1 MGPFEVHL
9 PLLVLV
15 EFEQFFSKLI
25 HPGKLRSVGL
35 SLSVQIF
42 LDVSVQ
48 VDNKMA
54 QYLEHIKGQFED
66 RGGLNL
72 CYKQGDHLACFKD
85 LLLEEFLV
93 GKEEGVYN
101 AVFFEL
107 LLEVLEGVG
116 QEEAEP
122 VLGVVDTLFEEHPA
136 LVAGIL
142 LEIVAVEHEMG
153 DVMSLAGGF
162 ADQDLFIFYFLLEV
176 QVGQGRFLQVIVS
189 QHQHHFEVEF
199 EEGGGY
205 IF

>member
-1 MGPFEVHL
+1 M
-9 PLLVLV
+9 
-15 EFEQFFSKLI
+15 
-25 HPGKLRSVGL
+25 
-35 SLSVQIF
+35 
-42 LDVSVQ
+42 
-48 VDNKMA
+48 
-54 QYLEHIKGQFED
+54 
-66 RGGLNL
+66 
-72 CYKQGDHLACFKD
+72 
-85 LLLEEFLV
+85 
-93 GKEEGVYN
+93 
-101 AVFFEL
+101 
-107 LLEVLEGVG
+107 LEVLEGVG